1 MARSFVCTARG
12 MLGMAVC
19 TSLVVLAVSAAA
31 TLSLARAAELP
42 LGVGSHK
49 CDTVSAEF
57 VGEKLGVAHV
67 ETAGQ
72 TLQSVA
78 APRTLSASGAVQAE
92 RPVVETP
99 AAVVEETAPVAEAP
113 VVEKQPPA
121 DAGTTVTEPS
131 YTEPVVEEQPP
142 VETAPVEEPVVEEQP
157 PVVEEQPPVEQPP
170 VESAP
175 VEEQPPAEEP
185 PADEPVYEEP
195 AVEWYTAVASAYDP
209 NCNGGTVTAS
219 GIPLDWSTPTVAS
232 PWIALGSYVEISYNG
247 MTVVAQVT
255 DRGPYIGGRD
265 LDLAPG
271 VFYAFGFDSADS
283 WGVRTVSYRIL

>member
-1 MARSFVCTARG
+1 M
-12 MLGMAVC
+12 
-19 TSLVVLAVSAAA
+19 
-31 TLSLARAAELP
+31 
-42 LGVGSHK
+42 
-49 CDTVSAEF
+49 
-57 VGEKLGVAHV
+57 
-67 ETAGQ
+67 
-72 TLQSVA
+72 
-78 APRTLSASGAVQAE
+78 
-92 RPVVETP
+92 
-99 AAVVEETAPVAEAP
+99 
-113 VVEKQPPA
+113 
-121 DAGTTVTEPS
+121 
-131 YTEPVVEEQPP
+131 
-142 VETAPVEEPVVEEQP
+142 EEPVVEEQP
-157 PVVEEQPPVEQPP
+157 PAEEQPP

-185 PADEPVYEEP
+185 PVDEPVYEEP

-209 NCNGGTVTAS
+209 NCNGDTVTAS